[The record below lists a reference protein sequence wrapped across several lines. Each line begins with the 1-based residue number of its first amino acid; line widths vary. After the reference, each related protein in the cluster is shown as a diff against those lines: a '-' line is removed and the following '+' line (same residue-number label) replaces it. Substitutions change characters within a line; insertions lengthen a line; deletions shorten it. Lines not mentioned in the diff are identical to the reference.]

1 MNSLADAT
9 VLNGR
14 KAYLL
19 RCLEELA
26 DASSWF
32 EVPEG
37 LLQLVLHLSE
47 DPASCTVLTSLLAS
61 QDLELL
67 HHLTW
72 LLRPKDTATAALS
85 QSGEAAFASATGM
98 SMLLSVRI
106 LTAALT
112 AVGPTSAH
120 LQAVHNLVE
129 CAGRH
134 IFSVASTLLLQAPR
148 SDVSSSLPGSVAA
161 HADSWD
167 ASADSGVT
175 QHAITKL
182 AVLQLLRVLT
192 DAGVLLDVVDEVGG
206 RDGAASAATA
216 QQLLAGV
223 KSCLLQQD
231 VTVQLAAVQLVCCS
245 CRNAH
250 ARCATHR
257 LCSLSA
263 HSASVLLSPGVGVTA
278 GGTAPRQQTHCG
290 MHGLAPWHKPPSS
303 KTQVLPSVDRVDRA
317 AAARML
323 LLSAMSNA
331 RRQGEASGAALCSH
345 MSCLGPLCVF
355 ATEAL
360 FGRHVRCGV
369 EPLTQLCGDSVA
381 SGNMPLAAQVMALL
395 LLAVGHASPAPG
407 QGSVWCQPLSMADVA
422 RIVNMVL
429 KVFPT
434 SSTAPGVGLSI
445 NSAGVTTLQPL
456 PQESLSAAVSAC
468 EILRTICLQWG
479 HNTTSMLPPL
489 AKGVALAMTGLS
501 AVATVSLGSADGDAD
516 ISTAATCFCDSFA
529 TGGWIRLCFTTATLW
544 PQRPDLVYQVWRV
557 LLLTSGCIN
566 PTSSR
571 HSNGI
576 TGRQDSGLTPENVD
590 PTAACL
596 VTFVRLE
603 SLLQAVASGE
613 GCGSH
618 AQQSHSLPH
627 ASLASITLS
636 ILRTMWEAGELPFQA
651 AWLLSALGQVA
662 HTLSGVAVPSD
673 AGSSSQLLEQYVLL
687 YIDVDRKHTGEQQ
700 HSLQLADGLPE
711 AIQQLIAVSPH
722 LLDLHSPFSAWLLHH
737 AEHVPSS
744 AVVAVKG
751 WLLQA
756 ASEASPCQ
764 RDALQASIA
773 EVLTGSEGLL
783 VTLLQILQAPRQSS
797 RDPAHLQ
804 LLCSALAVMR
814 VGLRIQQQVGALQQQ
829 LLTVTRRLLLAHLPR
844 ALTAAGSAAC
854 VHAVQL
860 LLLRLSMSPHQPSLD
875 SLPSHQQPGEDEGE
889 CASRDRG
896 DPESNIAGSCGW
908 DQLDHAILL
917 QLQTCI
923 AKLIRRDAA
932 EDAARDACLRPLLQ
946 VMLQLASVLVVRDC
960 FLHHPPS
967 GDATVTHILRDSP
980 LWGVVRSC
988 LAQAATS
995 QDHAGQTSEGDTTVL
1010 ELHQSPRSATACRSG
1025 HRVALPQAAVG
1036 RSGSGPNDS
1045 SCESDGLRSV
1055 GAVQQEDGDDDD
1067 HMVLAALQLQLA
1079 CLVGDV
1085 VQGAPSQG
1093 TQRQRVDV
1101 QLITDLAHHHRQDVR
1116 TTALACMWPRLA
1128 ATAAADGGGTAVT
1141 AAAADGGGTAATAAA
1156 ADGGGTAVTAAAAD
1170 GGGTAVTAAA
1180 DGGGTAVTA
1189 GPPHSA
1195 GPSAWGAAMQ
1205 ASPLGHAPPTTL
1217 LGCVLGDPG
1226 SGATDRPV
1234 DACGSTAAPAQG
1246 LGGPL
1251 EQPWHTSRPFAQP
1264 GTSSAGHLAVPT
1276 GSVRGSQHR
1285 ASAGTPS
1292 ASARTAPVA
1301 SDQRVRAALGSAL
1314 QTSEQQQQQQLLLCT
1329 LQNAAV
1335 ASADSLTRAS
1345 ALFALAVAPHSSWG
1359 CMVGAAQQPPTRSL
1373 GEHKHGQRLPYAYPD
1388 AFTRQVLRDC
1398 LTRLSVCWACKP
1410 AGTFRAS
1417 GAQGPTSCAQGDVLQ
1432 GQALLPGLS
1441 FLLSLLHILPHHAAS
1456 LADASGSLVTGQS
1469 LRPAPCRAEAKQ
1481 QGPDDGS
1488 TAAGWVLLECQSAL
1502 EHNLLLN
1509 ILLDPPPAAAP
1520 TVHQVIAQLLP
1531 TGLLHPHLTQLRAA
1545 LRSHVW
1551 EESQMAKVE
1560 QSAHGTR
1567 HGAHAAAGR
1576 ESDAGTLSS
1585 ADQVGAPEEG
1595 RDAWTRRNTHGGGLA
1610 AGQTGGP
1617 RYEDSQYHSQSCPNK
1632 PQWDH
1637 ELVTG
1642 MGADAPSGCSRK

>member
-1 MNSLADAT
+1 MLELLDSDRNAPAILHSIHTQHASFVVPMLARLLLESRDPGVAEC
-9 VLNGR
+9 LLQLSSR
-14 KAYLL
+14 LAAAADYLPEMFTT

-26 DASSWF
+26 DASAWF

-85 QSGEAAFASATGM
+85 QSGEAAFASATGT

-112 AVGPTSAH
+112 AVGSTPAH
-120 LQAVHNLVE
+120 LRAVTLLVE

-134 IFSVASTLLLQAPR
+134 IFSVASVLLLLPAPG
-148 SDVSSSLPGSVAA
+148 SDLSPSLPGGGAA
-161 HADSWD
+161 HPDSWD
-167 ASADSGVT
+167 ASGADPGVSDSQHAVT
-175 QHAITKL
+175 QL
-182 AVLQLLRVLT
+182 AVLQLLRVLA
-192 DAGVLLDVVDEVGG
+192 DAGVLLDVVDEAAG

-223 KSCLLQQD
+223 RSCLLQQD
-231 VTVQLAAVQLVCCS
+231 VAVQLAAVQLVCCG

-250 ARCATHR
+250 ARIVCQLLEGD
-257 LCSLSA
+257 LCEYLFE
-263 HSASVLLSPGVGVTA
+263 VLRGGRQRRQQGLA
-278 GGTAPRQQTHCG
+278 GGGRSSFEEVQALVVTSLHC
-290 MHGLAPWHKPPSS
+290 LVS
-303 KTQVLPSVDRVDRA
+303 Q
-317 AAARML
+317 
-323 LLSAMSNA
+323 
-331 RRQGEASGAALCSH
+331 
-345 MSCLGPLCVF
+345 
-355 ATEAL
+355 EAL

-814 VGLRIQQQVGALQQQ
+814 VGLRIQQQLASSPALQQQ

-1093 TQRQRVDV
+1093 TQRQRVD
-1101 QLITDLAHHHRQDVR
+1101 
-1116 TTALACMWPRLA
+1116 
-1128 ATAAADGGGTAVT
+1128 
-1141 AAAADGGGTAATAAA
+1141 
-1156 ADGGGTAVTAAAAD
+1156 
-1170 GGGTAVTAAA
+1170 
-1180 DGGGTAVTA
+1180 
-1189 GPPHSA
+1189 
-1195 GPSAWGAAMQ
+1195 
-1205 ASPLGHAPPTTL
+1205 
-1217 LGCVLGDPG
+1217 
-1226 SGATDRPV
+1226 
-1234 DACGSTAAPAQG
+1234 
-1246 LGGPL
+1246 
-1251 EQPWHTSRPFAQP
+1251 
-1264 GTSSAGHLAVPT
+1264 
-1276 GSVRGSQHR
+1276 
-1285 ASAGTPS
+1285 
-1292 ASARTAPVA
+1292 
-1301 SDQRVRAALGSAL
+1301 
-1314 QTSEQQQQQQLLLCT
+1314 
-1329 LQNAAV
+1329 
-1335 ASADSLTRAS
+1335 
-1345 ALFALAVAPHSSWG
+1345 
-1359 CMVGAAQQPPTRSL
+1359 
-1373 GEHKHGQRLPYAYPD
+1373 
-1388 AFTRQVLRDC
+1388 
-1398 LTRLSVCWACKP
+1398 P